1 MIKFLDIYHQD
12 KKLHKLIIKD
22 IYKLFKKGDFIL
34 GNDIFNFEKK
44 FAKFCQSK
52 YAISCANG
60 TDALYLSLKSLNLPK
75 GSEVIVPAM
84 TWVSTVSAVILNN
97 LKPILVDINI
107 KDPLISLHKFA
118 SYSRNRSKGKFL

>member
-1 MIKFLDIYHQD
+1 MIKFLDIYQQD
-12 KKLHKLIIKD
+12 KKLHKLIIKE
-22 IYKLFKKGDFIL
+22 IYKLFKEGDFIL
-34 GNDIFNFEKK
+34 GNDVFNFEKK

-84 TWVSTVSAVILNN
+84 TWKSTALAPLNLG
-97 LKPILVDINI
+97 LKVKLVDTEKKSSNIN
-107 KDPLISLHKFA
+107 LNGL
-118 SYSRNRSKGKFL
+118 L